1 MHVLI
6 VDDDV
11 VAARSLVELLES
23 VGFEGAAARSG
34 QEALDRMAQERF
46 DAVVTDLN
54 MPDIGGIEL
63 CERLLEQRPGIPVI
77 VVTAFSSLE
86 SAIAAIRVGA
96 YDFIPKP
103 VDIDTLTHALKRA
116 AERIALRDEV
126 DRLGGGGM
134 TVSEFEGMVGASPPM
149 QALFGLIDRV
159 AASDAT
165 VLVTGE
171 TGTGK
176 ERVARAVHARSRRRE
191 APLVAVNCAAVP
203 EPLLE
208 SEMFG
213 HARGAFTDARAE
225 RAGLLLRASGG
236 TLFFD
241 EIGDMPPGLQAKLL
255 RALQER
261 SIRPVGADR
270 EIPIDVRIIA
280 ATNND
285 LEIEVERRRFREDLY
300 YRINVIQIPVPPLR
314 ERGNDVLL
322 LAQHFIAAYAS
333 SSPGPV
339 AGLTSSAAERLMSY
353 PWPGNVRE
361 LQNCIE
367 HAVAL
372 AAHDRITLDDL
383 PDKVRTHRGS
393 APPAVGSDPSALA
406 PLEEIERR
414 YVEQVLA
421 AVGGRKAAAAR
432 VLGLDR
438 KTLYRKLEAYQ
449 QRDASKIDH

>member
-1 MHVLI
+1 MNVLI

-11 VAARSLVELLES
+11 VSAGSLVELLELT
-23 VGFEGAAARSG
+23 GIHATGATSAR
-34 QEALDRMAQERF
+34 EALGCMGNHTF

-54 MPDIGGIEL
+54 MPDMGGIEL

-103 VDIDTLTHALKRA
+103 VDVETLTHALSRA
-116 AERIALRDEV
+116 AKQSALREEV
-126 DRLGGGGM
+126 TRLSETGS
-134 TVSEFEGMVGASPPM
+134 TVVDFEGMVGASPPM
-149 QALFGLIDRV
+149 QALFRLIERV
-159 AASDAT
+159 AGSDAT

-176 ERVARAVHARSRRRE
+176 EHVARALHARSRRSD

-213 HARGAFTDARAE
+213 HARGAFTDARTE
-225 RAGLLLRASGG
+225 RAGLLARASGG

-241 EIGDMPPGLQAKLL
+241 EIGDMPLGLQAKLL

-261 SIRPVGADR
+261 SVRPVGADR
-270 EIPIDVRIIA
+270 EVPIDVRIIA

-285 LEIEVERRRFREDLY
+285 LEVAVQQRRFREDLF

-314 ERGNDVLL
+314 ERGSDILL
-322 LAQHFIAAYAS
+322 LAQHFVDGYARS
-333 SSPGPV
+333 SLKPV
-339 AGLTSSAAERLMSY
+339 TGLTSRTAERLMSY

-361 LQNCIE
+361 LSNCIE

-383 PDKVRTHRGS
+383 PERIRAHRAS
-393 APPAVGSDPSALA
+393 TPPWVGSDPSALA

-438 KTLYRKLEAYQ
+438 KTLYRKLEAYH
-449 QRDASKIDH
+449 QRDAKLEH

>member
-11 VAARSLVELLES
+11 VAARSLVELLEL
-23 VGFEGAAARSG
+23 VGFEATAARSG
-34 QEALDRMAQERF
+34 REALDCMADQPF

-63 CERLLEQRPGIPVI
+63 CERLLEQKPGIAVI

-103 VDIDTLTHALKRA
+103 VDVETLTHALQRA
-116 AERIALRDEV
+116 AKRNALREEV
-126 DRLGGGGM
+126 TRL
-134 TVSEFEGMVGASPPM
+134 SEAGSAMVDFEGMVGASPPM
-149 QALFGLIDRV
+149 QALFRLIDRV
-159 AASDAT
+159 AASNAT

-176 ERVARAVHARSRRRE
+176 EHVARALHARSRRRD
-191 APLVAVNCAAVP
+191 APLVAINCAAVP

-213 HARGAFTDARAE
+213 HARGAFTDARAD

-241 EIGDMPPGLQAKLL
+241 EIGDMPLGLQAKLL

-270 EIPIDVRIIA
+270 ETPIDVRIIA

-285 LEIEVERRRFREDLY
+285 LEIAVERHRFREDLF

-314 ERGNDVLL
+314 ERGNDILL
-322 LAQHFIAAYAS
+322 LAQHFVDVYARS
-333 SSPGPV
+333 SLKPV
-339 AGLTSSAAERLMSY
+339 TALTSRTAERLMSY

-383 PDKVRTHRGS
+383 PDRIRIHHGS
-393 APPAVGSDPSALA
+393 TPPAVGSDPSALA

-438 KTLYRKLEAYQ
+438 KTLYRKLEAYH
-449 QRDASKIDH
+449 QRDAAKFEQ